1 MNTALRL
8 CVALLV
14 AILPIAGC
22 GVTNS
27 GGGGIVVTT
36 DILGDITRTV
46 VGDAAAV
53 TVLMPPGSDPHS
65 FALSAQEAA
74 VLDEADLIVENGLG
88 LEEGLARHVTTA
100 ADAGVA
106 TLPVGAEIDPLPYR
120 GGDAAGQPDPHF
132 WTDPQRVHRAVE
144 VIRDRVIDTVPG
156 IDAGTVR
163 ANADR
168 YLVEL
173 DRLQRWMSDQFAGI
187 APERRKLVTNHHVFG
202 YLAARFDFEVVGAV
216 IPGGTTLA
224 SPSAADLADLAAAV
238 RSTGVP
244 AIFVDSARPDRLA
257 RALAE
262 QAGVQVRIVGLHS
275 ESLTAPGAGA
285 ATYLEMMRANTTA
298 MVEGLAAA

>member
-1 MNTALRL
+1 MNSALRI
-8 CVALLV
+8 CAALLV
-14 AILPIAGC
+14 AIIPLTGC
-22 GVTNS
+22 GGTDS
-27 GGGGIVVTT
+27 GGAGIVVTT
-36 DILGDITRTV
+36 DILGDITRAV
-46 VGDAAAV
+46 VGDTAPV
-53 TVLMPPGSDPHS
+53 TVLMPPNSDPHS
-65 FALSAQEAA
+65 FALSAQQAA
-74 VLDEADLIVENGLG
+74 ALGEADLIVENGLG
-88 LEEGLARHVTTA
+88 LEEGLARHVETA
-100 ADAGVA
+100 AAAGVA
-106 TLPVGAEIDPLPYR
+106 ILSVGDEIDPLPYR
-120 GGDAAGQPDPHF
+120 AGDAAGQPDPHF

-144 VIRDRVIDTVPG
+144 AIRDRVIESVPEV
-156 IDAGTVR
+156 DAAAVR

-168 YLVEL
+168 YLGEL
-173 DRLQRWMSDQFAGI
+173 DRLQQWMSGEFAGI

-238 RSTGVP
+238 RTTGVP

-262 QAGVQVRIVGLHS
+262 QAGVRVRIVGLHS

-298 MVEGLAAA
+298 MVAGLAAA

>member
-1 MNTALRL
+1 MNTARRI
-8 CVALLV
+8 CAALLV
-14 AILPIAGC
+14 AIAPLAGC
-22 GVTNS
+22 GVTDS

-36 DILGDITRTV
+36 DILGDITRAV
-46 VGDAAAV
+46 VGDAAPV
-53 TVLMPPGSDPHS
+53 TVLMPPNSDPHS

-74 VLDEADLIVENGLG
+74 VLGDADLIVENGLG
-88 LEEGLARHVTTA
+88 LEEGLARHVQTA
-100 ADAGVA
+100 ADSGVA
-106 TLPVGAEIDPLPYR
+106 TLPVGADIDPLPYR
-120 GGDAAGQPDPHF
+120 AGDAAGQPDPHF

-144 VIRDRVIDTVPG
+144 VIRDRVIGTVPG
-156 IDAGTVR
+156 IDPDTVR

-168 YLVEL
+168 YLTEL
-173 DRLQRWMSDQFAGI
+173 DRLQQWMSDEFAAI

-238 RSTGVP
+238 RTTGVP
-244 AIFVDSARPDRLA
+244 AIFVDSDRPDRLT
-257 RALAE
+257 RALTE

-275 ESLTAPGAGA
+275 EALTAPGAGA

>member
-14 AILPIAGC
+14 AILPLAGC

-36 DILGDITRTV
+36 DILGDITRAV

-53 TVLMPPGSDPHS
+53 TVLMPPNSDPHS

-74 VLDEADLIVENGLG
+74 VLDDADLIVENGLG

-100 ADAGVA
+100 AEAGVA

-120 GGDAAGQPDPHF
+120 GGDAAGRPDPHF
-132 WTDPQRVHRAVE
+132 WTDPQRVRRAVE

-156 IDAGTVR
+156 IDAHTVS
-163 ANADR
+163 ANADH
-168 YLVEL
+168 YLVAL
-173 DRLQRWMSDQFAGI
+173 DGLQQWMADRFAGI

-202 YLAARFDFEVVGAV
+202 YLAARFDFDVVGAV

-275 ESLTAPGAGA
+275 ESLTAPGGGA

-298 MVEGLAAA
+298 MVAGLASA

>member
-8 CVALLV
+8 CVALFV
-14 AILPIAGC
+14 AMLPVAGC

-46 VGDAAAV
+46 VGDTAPV
-53 TVLMPPGSDPHS
+53 TVLMPPNSDPHS

-74 VLDEADLIVENGLG
+74 VLDDADLIIENGLG
-88 LEEGLARHVTTA
+88 LEEGLARHVTAA

-120 GGDAAGQPDPHF
+120 GGDAAGRPDPHF

-156 IDAGTVR
+156 IDAETVR
-163 ANADR
+163 ARADR
-168 YLVEL
+168 YLTEL
-173 DRLQRWMSDQFAGI
+173 DRLQQWMADRFAGI

-224 SPSAADLADLAAAV
+224 SPSAADLAELAAAV
-238 RSTGVP
+238 RNTGVP
-244 AIFVDSARPDRLA
+244 AIFVDSARPDRLT

-298 MVEGLAAA
+298 MVEGLASA

>member
-1 MNTALRL
+1 MNTARRI

-14 AILPIAGC
+14 AILPVAGC
-22 GVTNS
+22 GLTDS

-53 TVLMPPGSDPHS
+53 TVLMPPNSDPHS

-74 VLDEADLIVENGLG
+74 VLDDADLIVENGLG
-88 LEEGLARHVTTA
+88 LEEGLARHVATA

-156 IDAGTVR
+156 IDAETVR

-168 YLVEL
+168 YLTEL
-173 DRLQRWMSDQFAGI
+173 DRLRQWMSDRFAGI

-224 SPSAADLADLAAAV
+224 SPSAADLAELAAAV
-238 RSTGVP
+238 RTTGVP

-298 MVEGLAAA
+298 MVEGLASA

>member
-14 AILPIAGC
+14 ALLPVAGC
-22 GVTNS
+22 GVANS

-46 VGDAAAV
+46 VGNAAAV
-53 TVLMPPGSDPHS
+53 TVLMPPNSDPHS

-88 LEEGLARHVTTA
+88 LEEGLARHVTAA

-106 TLPVGAEIDPLPYR
+106 TLPVGGEIDPLPYR
-120 GGDAAGQPDPHF
+120 GGAAAGQADPHF
-132 WTDPQRVHRAVE
+132 WTDPQRVRRAVE

-156 IDAGTVR
+156 IDTETVR

-168 YLVEL
+168 YLAEL
-173 DRLQRWMSDQFAGI
+173 DRLQQWMADRFAGI
-187 APERRKLVTNHHVFG
+187 PPERRKLVTNHHVFG

-224 SPSAADLADLAAAV
+224 SPSASDLADLAAAV
-238 RSTGVP
+238 RTTGVP
-244 AIFVDSARPDRLA
+244 AIFVDSTRPDRLA

-285 ATYLEMMRANTTA
+285 STYLEMMRANTTA
-298 MVEGLAAA
+298 MVEGLGSA

>member
-14 AILPIAGC
+14 AILPAAGC

-36 DILGDITRTV
+36 DILGDITRAV

-53 TVLMPPGSDPHS
+53 TVLMPPNSDPHS

-74 VLDEADLIVENGLG
+74 VLDDADLIVENGLG
-88 LEEGLARHVTTA
+88 LEEGLARHVTAA

-106 TLPVGAEIDPLPYR
+106 TLPVGAEIDPLPHR

-156 IDAGTVR
+156 IDAETVR

-168 YLVEL
+168 YLTEV
-173 DRLQRWMSDQFAGI
+173 DRLQQWMSDRFAGI

-224 SPSAADLADLAAAV
+224 SPSAADLAELAAAV
-238 RSTGVP
+238 RTTGVP

-298 MVEGLAAA
+298 MVEGLASA